1 MVAAAVGEVVMAE
14 AVADMAVGEAGIIR
28 TERCCTFTYY
38 TKKSRRHQL
47 GDTTSTSCREI
58 FMSIDLTN

>member
-28 TERCCTFTYY
+28 TERCCTLPT
-38 TKKSRRHQL
+38 TPKKRHN
-47 GDTTSTSCREI
+47 SCREI
-58 FMSIDLTN
+58 FMSIELTN

>member
-38 TKKSRRHQL
+38 TKKKQETPVGRHHIYFVP
-47 GDTTSTSCREI
+47 GNIYVD
-58 FMSIDLTN
+58 